1 MKMICLQAKTTGK
14 RDKAIEAVL
23 AKHPELDFK
32 SLGTWKMNERPV
44 QCTYSYVE
52 WITEDDQTSIQIE
65 CHDESIVERLASELR
80 ACGCVVSD
88 MTEAEFDLYEF
99 GETVGGMQ

>member
-23 AKHPELDFK
+23 AKHPELNTK

-44 QCTYSYVE
+44 QCTYSYVKWVMAE
-52 WITEDDQTSIQIE
+52 ARPVFRSNATTKASSSGW
-65 CHDESIVERLASELR
+65 RLS
-80 ACGCVVSD
+80 CGPAAVLCP
-88 MTEAEFDLYEF
+88 T
-99 GETVGGMQ
+99 